1 MLILSDLSNVHVIRH
16 QPDYSTRQFQ
26 ENSISL
32 RIAEEN
38 LGIVETRGLW
48 SFSARD
54 SGDFL
59 NFNIGGLPVNGF
71 AGKNQRCRVFAFA
84 PPVFIEAIL
93 PSWMISVAHRFT
105 TLMSVW

>member
-38 LGIVETRGLW
+38 LGIVETRG
-48 SFSARD
+48 
-54 SGDFL
+54 
-59 NFNIGGLPVNGF
+59 V
-71 AGKNQRCRVFAFA
+71 
-84 PPVFIEAIL
+84 
-93 PSWMISVAHRFT
+93 
-105 TLMSVW
+105 